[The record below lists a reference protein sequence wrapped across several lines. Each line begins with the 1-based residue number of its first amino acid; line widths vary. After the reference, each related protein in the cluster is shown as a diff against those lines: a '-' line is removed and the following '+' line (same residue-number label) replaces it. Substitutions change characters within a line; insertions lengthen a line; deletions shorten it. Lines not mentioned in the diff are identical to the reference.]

1 MTAPKSFGGF
11 SQDDVRKYL
20 EEQKNQEDT
29 KPKEKVE
36 KKGRKKKTPEVP
48 AVPAVPVRAPVPSKQ
63 GVLHQSVV
71 DPQVFGI
78 TDRYIG
84 AIKTTNNYTM
94 SGVNFIDRYFTVDF
108 DTDTFPI
115 GEKSQQDW
123 IRYANEA
130 IDDEPLRRSSY
141 VGCAPLYYSIWKTL
155 YDNKDNTVFS
165 KVIESAR
172 SEIGHT
178 LNTKKIMTTS
188 QVVWNITGLEDLV
201 MHDQAIPE
209 PYSHN
214 YRNNAD
220 IKGLNGSMKNAVVDA
235 GSACKAI
242 FDTPNCNEVCS
253 VLEWLTGREPFLMR
267 VGRQNT
273 TPRTCPVLF
282 EPGKF
287 VYINTTLIPTDIHS
301 GGKPV
306 DAAKLSNAAFG
317 MPVYVYGLPLP
328 KGGSP

>member
-1 MTAPKSFGGF
+1 MTMPKSFGGF

-20 EEQKNQEDT
+20 EELKNTD
-29 KPKEKVE
+29 KEKPE
-36 KKGRKKKTPEVP
+36 ETPAKKGRKKKTPEVP
-48 AVPAVPVRAPVPSKQ
+48 TVPAVPVRAPAPS
-63 GVLHQSVV
+63 QSVV

-78 TDRYIG
+78 TNRYIG

-130 IDDEPLRRSSY
+130 IDDEPSRRSSY

-165 KVIESAR
+165 KVIESVR

-178 LNTKKIMTTS
+178 LNTKTIMTTS
-188 QVVWNITGLEDLV
+188 QVVWNTAGLEDIV
-201 MHDQAIPE
+201 MHDRAIPE

-214 YRNNAD
+214 YRNKAD
-220 IKGLNGSMKNAVVDA
+220 IKGLNGSVKNTVVDA
-235 GSACKAI
+235 GRFSKAI
-242 FDTPNCNEVCS
+242 FDTPNYNEVCS

-287 VYINTTLIPTDIHS
+287 VYINTTAIPMDILRS
-301 GGKPV
+301 GAVINGKPF
-306 DAAKLSNAAFG
+306 DLAFG

-328 KGGSP
+328 KGGAQ